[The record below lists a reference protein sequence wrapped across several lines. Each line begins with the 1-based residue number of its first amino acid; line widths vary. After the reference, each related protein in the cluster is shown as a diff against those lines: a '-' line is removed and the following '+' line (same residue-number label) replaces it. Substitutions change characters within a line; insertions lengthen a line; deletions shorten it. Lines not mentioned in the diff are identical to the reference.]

1 MMAGTR
7 HMRPNDDPAPA
18 VPDDSVARLYR
29 RSGAEHWSLARERF
43 AAAVRRS
50 AAHRFAGEAPSPDRV
65 TLDAYL
71 DGLHLEDLALAC
83 ACREGSE
90 AAWTHFV
97 HQVQPHVRAAGR
109 ALAGPAG
116 EELADTLIA
125 DLFGTTTRDGTRR
138 SLLDYFHGRSRLT
151 TWLRTVLAQRHID
164 RLRVVQREVPLE
176 RPGAADGPDLAW
188 RSPHDPAG
196 AEIRAAQAAGRG
208 DLQAVLAA
216 DRPHLLAAFDQQLAR
231 AVEALDAGD
240 RLRLAYYHVHGLTL
254 ARIGRLM
261 GEHESSVSR
270 KLDRARRHVREQVE
284 RALRDE
290 HGFGDA
296 DLRQCYED
304 AGRHGTIDLTRL
316 FRDSAG
322 PPQDHADASFKRQDR
337 P

>member
-7 HMRPNDDPAPA
+7 HMSPNDVPGPA
-18 VPDDSVARLYR
+18 VSDDIVARLYR

-43 AAAVRRS
+43 AAVVRLS
-50 AAHRFAGEAPSPDRV
+50 AAYRFAGDAPAPDRA
-65 TLDAYL
+65 TLEAYL

-83 ACREGSE
+83 ACRDGRE

-97 HQVQPHVRAAGR
+97 RQVQPHVRAAGR

-138 SLLDYFHGRSRLT
+138 SLLEYFHGRSRLT

-164 RLRVVQREVPLE
+164 RLRVAQREVPLE
-176 RPGAADGPDLAW
+176 GPGAADGTDLAG
-188 RSPHDPAG
+188 RVPGDPA
-196 AEIRAAQAAGRG
+196 RAAQAAGG
-208 DLQAVLAA
+208 SDLQAVRAA

-231 AVEALDAGD
+231 AVDALNAGD

-284 RALRDE
+284 RALRAE

-322 PPQDHADASFKRQDR
+322 PPQDHAVAAFKPQDT